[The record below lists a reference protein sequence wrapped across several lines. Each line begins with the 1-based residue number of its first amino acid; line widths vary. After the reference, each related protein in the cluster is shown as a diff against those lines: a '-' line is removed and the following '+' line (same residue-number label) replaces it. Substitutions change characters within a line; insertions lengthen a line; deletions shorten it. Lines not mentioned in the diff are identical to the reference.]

1 MNFKPFVNAIPYVSL
16 GLVFFMAFWGSMDM
30 LASIAS
36 HFQEWLRAKRNIN
49 TEVPALS
56 AAVKELRDRQ
66 TRVERELQQ
75 LRRD

>member
-1 MNFKPFVNAIPYVSL
+1 MDFKPFVHAIPYIAICV
-16 GLVFFMAFWGSMDM
+16 VFFTSFCGAVEIIT
-30 LASIAS
+30 AVVS
-36 HFQEWLRAKRNIN
+36 HSQEWLRAKRAIN
-49 TEVPALS
+49 TEVPALN

>member
-1 MNFKPFVNAIPYVSL
+1 MNFKPFIQLIPYIAA
-16 GLVFFMAFWGSMDM
+16 GLVFFMAFWGGMDM
-30 LASIAS
+30 LTTIAS

-66 TRVERELQQ
+66 SRVERELQQ